1 MEGIV
6 FDTAV
11 FESTIAFLCG
21 VAILAIAVA
30 MILIGSVY
38 DKEAGGRRIYWAEW
52 PLPES
57 EPKTPL
63 EEEEKK
69 PRRAA

>member
-6 FDTAV
+6 FDAAV
-11 FESTIAFLCG
+11 FDSAVAFLCG

-38 DKEAGGRRIYWAEW
+38 DKETAGRRVYWAEW
-52 PLPES
+52 PLPEA
-57 EPKTPL
+57 EPEAPA
-63 EEEEKK
+63 EEERK
-69 PRRAA
+69 PRAA

>member
-6 FDTAV
+6 FDAAV
-11 FESTIAFLCG
+11 FSSPIAFLCG

-30 MILIGSVY
+30 AILLGAVA
-38 DKEAGGRRIYWAEW
+38 DAEADGRRVYWAEW

-57 EPKTPL
+57 ETKAPSK
-63 EEEEKK
+63 EEKIS
-69 PRRAA
+69 RAA

>member
-38 DKEAGGRRIYWAEW
+38 DKEAGGRRVFWAEW

-57 EPKTPL
+57 QPKAPSA
-63 EEEEKK
+63 EEEQK